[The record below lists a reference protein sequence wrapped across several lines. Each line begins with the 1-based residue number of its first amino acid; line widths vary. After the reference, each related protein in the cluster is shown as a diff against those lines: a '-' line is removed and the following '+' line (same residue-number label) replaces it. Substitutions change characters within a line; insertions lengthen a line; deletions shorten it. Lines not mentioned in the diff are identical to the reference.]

1 MASHAASRASLD
13 RLSKALNRSD
23 KPRDEHVWGTVESA
37 NADGSYQVR
46 INASGDT
53 TRCTACCTANV
64 GDRVLVTILANG
76 QCAAVG
82 RLGGDLGGGGGGGG
96 EPGATFF
103 PSVSAEGVISW
114 TNNGGY
120 ANPNPVDISGSDG
133 ISATHAWSGTT
144 LTVTSASGTS
154 SADLKGEK
162 GDDYT
167 LTEADKAEI
176 TSDVI
181 KMLDSGAGASS
192 VLGVGVLGTMVLA
205 SGGSSSSR
213 LLPMVSE
220 ADNGKILTVVG
231 GQWTAASL
239 PVYSGSYS
247 LTPTASGFSV
257 PTAGAYM
264 EQNMTVNPVPYSET
278 SNNSGGTTIYV
289 ASEVES

>member
-1 MASHAASRASLD
+1 MTSITSRASLD
-13 RLSKALNRSD
+13 RLSKALNRRSGST
-23 KPRDEHVWGTVESA
+23 DEHVWGTVLAVNE
-37 NADGSYQVR
+37 DGSFQVR
-46 INASGDT
+46 ISSSGEP
-53 TRCTACCTANV
+53 TRCANGCSANV
-64 GDRVLVTILANG
+64 GDRVFVTIMADG
-76 QCAAVG
+76 KCAAVG
-82 RLGGDLGGGGGGGG
+82 RLGGDLGGGSSSG

-103 PSVSAEGVISW
+103 PSVSDEGVISW

-120 ANPNPVDISGSDG
+120 VNPNPVDISGSDG
-133 ISATHAWSGTT
+133 ISATHSWSGTT

-154 SADLKGEK
+154 SADLKGDK

-205 SGGSSSSR
+205 SGGSSGSR
-213 LLPMVSE
+213 LLPMISE

-231 GQWTAASL
+231 GQWVAASL
-239 PVYSGSYS
+239 PVYAGSYS
-247 LTPTASGFSV
+247 LTPTADGFTV

-289 ASEVES
+289 ASEVEL